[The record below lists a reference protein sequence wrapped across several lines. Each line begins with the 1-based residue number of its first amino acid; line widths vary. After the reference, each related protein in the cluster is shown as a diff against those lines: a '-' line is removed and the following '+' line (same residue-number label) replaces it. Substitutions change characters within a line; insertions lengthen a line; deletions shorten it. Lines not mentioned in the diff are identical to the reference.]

1 MSTHTV
7 IRQKSLLDSVRIP
20 APVMRVW
27 RACSSLKENFS
38 FVHPEQDDP
47 FDRKNRDLLEE

>member
-20 APVMRVW
+20 APVMGVW